1 MEKVNDM
8 RAESIN
14 NKIHYSGEGYEFTLS
29 DEKYHKHQTFIVRPK
44 HIKVLKNETELD
56 SRDLKENI
64 IEEWFFEE
72 NEATRINNNKK
83 RQKNENSKA

>member
-64 IEEWFFEE
+64 
-72 NEATRINNNKK
+72 ATRINNNKK